1 MNLKRIEADTDPG
14 EPLTDE
20 EAEWMLR
27 SEERD
32 GGEYVSMTER
42 GGGPAEE
49 VAKVGLETN
58 DLVEVVAEV
67 DDSRQLGA
75 LNMNIGTRS
84 AIGSRTSAA
93 GLSSPLTTMLP
104 NRPQPSSCSSEEQ
117 PAT

>member
-27 SEERD
+27 SEVRD

-58 DLVEVVAEV
+58 DLVEVVAEASPFFGFEGHV
-67 DDSRQLGA
+67 VEINGDNLVVSLA
-75 LNMNIGTRS
+75 IFGTDTPMEMPKDAVKQISTKKR
-84 AIGSRTSAA
+84 
-93 GLSSPLTTMLP
+93 
-104 NRPQPSSCSSEEQ
+104 
-117 PAT
+117 